1 MQEDQKNLIDRAK
14 GAAGG
19 TVNQVTQS
27 SVMTST
33 RERASAVTQK
43 ARSVA
48 FEGLHLVSREDLAR
62 LEASLERIETALAE
76 LSERVSEKPAA
87 KPRTSRTRD
96 SDPS

>member
-1 MQEDQKNLIDRAK
+1 MQDEQKNLIDRAK

-19 TVNQVTQS
+19 TVNQVTNS

-62 LEASLERIETALAE
+62 LEASLERIEAAVADLAE
-76 LSERVSEKPAA
+76 RLPEKPAG
-87 KPRTSRTRD
+87 KPRGSRTRD
-96 SDPS
+96 AE